1 MSMVSSYGLKDKK
14 CILVNI
20 YSTDAAVILRD
31 FLIWGARSRVA
42 SSRLEK
48 RKFSEAEVALHDAN
62 ELTAAME
69 EAFEEESNG

>member
-14 CILVNI
+14 CISVNI

-31 FLIWGARSRVA
+31 FLIRVARSR
-42 SSRLEK
+42 LK
-48 RKFSEAEVALHDAN
+48 KGKFSEAEVALHDAN